1 MATSLKELDAIKWT
15 LDGGRSLERNTVAE
29 EVPLAIVY
37 NGEPFAVMMLS
48 PTDLDDFVIGF
59 SFTEGV
65 VDKVS
70 DVSAIEYVESENGIS
85 AYMSIPKQQAKRMA
99 HRKRSLAGRSG
110 CGICGEETIETVMG
124 RTEVVSN
131 EVRIPS
137 ASVQKAIRS
146 LNELQTLNK
155 EAGTL
160 HGAAWSDLDGCIKL
174 LREDVGRHNALDKLI
189 GALMSGS
196 GSDVTS
202 GFVLMTSRASYEL
215 VAKCSRANLAVMV
228 AVSGPTTLAINTAN
242 QSGVTLIGFARD
254 GRQTIYA
261 NEARIM

>member
-29 EVPLAIVY
+29 EVPLALVY

-85 AYMSIPKQQAKRMA
+85 AYMSIPKHQAKRMA

>member
-1 MATSLKELDAIKWT
+1 MAASLKELDAIKWT

-29 EVPLAIVY
+29 EVPLALVY

-85 AYMSIPKQQAKRMA
+85 AYMSIPKQQAKRMT

-261 NEARIM
+261 NEARIT

>member
-1 MATSLKELDAIKWT
+1 MAASLKELDAIKWT

-29 EVPLAIVY
+29 EVPLALVY

-48 PTDLDDFVIGF
+48 PTDLDDFVVGF
-59 SFTEGV
+59 SYSEGV

-70 DVSAIEYVESENGIS
+70 DVAAIEYVESEKGIS
-85 AYMSIPKQQAKRMA
+85 AYMSIPNRYAKRITQ
-99 HRKRSLAGRSG
+99 RKRSLAGRSG

-160 HGAAWSDLDGCIKL
+160 HGAAWSDLYGCIKL

-189 GALMSGS
+189 GALMSDS
-196 GSDVTS
+196 GGVATS

-261 NEARIM
+261 NEARIK

>member
-1 MATSLKELDAIKWT
+1 
-15 LDGGRSLERNTVAE
+15 
-29 EVPLAIVY
+29 
-37 NGEPFAVMMLS
+37 MMLS
-48 PTDLDDFVIGF
+48 PTELDDFVIGF

-85 AYMSIPKQQAKRMA
+85 AYMSIPKQQAKRMT

-189 GALMSGS
+189 GALMSDS
-196 GSDVTS
+196 GSVATS

>member
-29 EVPLAIVY
+29 EVPLALVY

-146 LNELQTLNK
+146 LNELQT
-155 EAGTL
+155 
-160 HGAAWSDLDGCIKL
+160 
-174 LREDVGRHNALDKLI
+174 
-189 GALMSGS
+189 ALMSGS

-261 NEARIM
+261 NEARIK

>member
-29 EVPLAIVY
+29 EVPLALVY

-70 DVSAIEYVESENGIS
+70 DVSAIEYVESGNGIS
-85 AYMSIPKQQAKRMA
+85 AYMSIPKQQSKRMA
-99 HRKRSLAGRSG
+99 HRKRSLVGRSG

-189 GALMSGS
+189 GALMSES
-196 GSDVTS
+196 GSVATS

-261 NEARIM
+261 NEARIT